1 MSKNSR
7 TNTAPVA
14 TVAAD
19 TVAADT
25 VATVADTA
33 DSQKIDS
40 GTVPPVVDNSAAV
53 AALVEAAQP
62 KITAAA
68 LSEVASEKAA
78 LVAAINWLVADMAT
92 DYNIT
97 HGHIKSALEAAGM
110 APTTSPKAAARVINN
125 LKIGRRAIKF
135 CTDLEG
141 AISADNAVEAVTDMA
156 CRFGL
161 VVETATAYADLLT
174 GLVSVATTAGGPVT
188 VATHKGEVKAATLD
202 AAKSRK
208 AAKAPKQPTASG
220 KSTNGGN
227 QEGGEPEGDDSSAV
241 AQSLGAM
248 TKAISLAMAA
258 AYQAPSIAQAV
269 TIMAREWSL
278 ATGAEMP

>member
-1 MSKNSR
+1 MSKNAR
-7 TNTAPVA
+7 TNTAPVAA

-25 VATVADTA
+25 VVADTGN
-33 DSQKIDS
+33 SQKIDS
-40 GTVPPVVDNSAAV
+40 GTVPPVVDNNAAV
-53 AALVEAAQP
+53 AALVEAAEP

-78 LVAAINWLVADMAT
+78 LVAAVNWLVADMAT

-97 HGHIKSALEAAGM
+97 HGHIKAALESAGM
-110 APTTSPKAAARVINN
+110 ASTTSPKAAARIINN

-135 CTDLEG
+135 CADFEG
-141 AISADNAVEAVTDMA
+141 AISAENAVEAVTDLA

-161 VVETATAYADLLT
+161 VVETATAYADLLA
-174 GLVSVATTAGGPVT
+174 GLVAVATTTGGPVT

-208 AAKAPKQPTASG
+208 AAKAPKANTASG

-227 QEGGEPEGDDSSAV
+227 LEGGEVASDDSSAV
-241 AQSLGAM
+241 AQTLGAM

-258 AYQAPSIAQAV
+258 AYQAPSVAQAV